1 MGWNIVML
9 RQACHFALEK
19 KIKQKTQGNSKLELK
34 LPKNSRKLW
43 EISIYQNFFRIT
55 DNSRI
60 FSKTLG
66 VFFRKLKNFSKNSRI
81 FQIYS
86 RIFPQILDLP
96 DFFLLVLC

>member
-9 RQACHFALEK
+9 RQAGLSFRTRK
-19 KIKQKTQGNSKLELK
+19 KNQA
-34 LPKNSRKLW
+34 KNSRKFKTRAQVTKKLK
-43 EISIYQNFFRIT
+43 EIMGNRNLPEFLQN
-55 DNSRI
+55 NSRI
-60 FSKTLG
+60 FWKTLG
-66 VFFRKLKNFSKNSRI
+66 IFFRKLKNFSKNSRI